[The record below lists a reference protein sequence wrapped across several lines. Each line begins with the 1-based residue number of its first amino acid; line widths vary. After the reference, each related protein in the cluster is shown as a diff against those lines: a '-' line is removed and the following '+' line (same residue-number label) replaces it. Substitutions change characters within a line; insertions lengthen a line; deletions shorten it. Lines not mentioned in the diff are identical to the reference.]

1 MMKGV
6 NFQFTATN
14 KAAPAMQSFQ
24 SGLRA
29 VQKQTEQTRAGNASW
44 MKSMDANR
52 RTIQQFGMQIS
63 DFAIQVGSGQ
73 GAMLAFVQQ
82 APQMLQ
88 FFGAGG
94 AAAAAFVAIFG
105 TMALVMMKSGMAMSQ
120 LTPILGVLEEDF
132 KTLVSVLSW
141 VKEAFIDT
149 INLIINNLDTLLIA
163 AGGFA
168 IYFGGP
174 WLLSI
179 IAGSAAMTA
188 LRGVMLATVLSFQL
202 AGAGAAAMTLAT
214 SVLTGAMNVLRVAL
228 MRLGIPALI
237 IAAAWLIERLMT
249 LREKTGSWAEVLKL
263 LGDVAKGVWTGIWES
278 AGAIPPAL
286 AGVWQTI
293 ASDFYNMVSDI
304 LFAWSGMLNSMGN
317 AIESTMPGVANS
329 LWSSA
334 TSAMQSSTEWAESA
348 NGAARDAAASFK
360 TAGEVVTKA
369 WAPAAAALQK
379 IKDILGTDTQIDVRD
394 WFGGDAAGGDGA
406 GGNLEK
412 LAKSL
417 EDVKK
422 LYGQTIMQFEALGPL
437 GAPGIAQLHQMWAKF
452 VQDMKTTS
460 NPAGVI
466 EQFKN
471 ALGEA
476 GKQAQQL
483 YDAVRSPLEDMFMS
497 MVDGTKSI
505 KDAFKSMAGAVIKEL
520 FRIMVVQKLVNS
532 ILGFFGISNPT
543 AAAPPVAV
551 TSYAGGGYTGYG
563 ARSGGVDGKGG
574 FPALLHPNETV
585 VDHTMGQGSG
595 GVVVNQTIS
604 FGSGVTRAEV
614 QSMIPKIVDAT
625 KAAVLDARKRGGSY
639 GSAFA

>member
-52 RTIQQFGMQIS
+52 RTVQQFGMQIS
-63 DFAIQVGSGQ
+63 DFAIQIGGGQ

-105 TMALVMMKSGMAMSQ
+105 TMALVMMKSGVAMSQ
-120 LTPILGVLEEDF
+120 VTPILGILEEKF
-132 KTLVSVLSW
+132 KTIAAVVVWFGNVMIDAVNILV
-141 VKEAFIDT
+141 
-149 INLIINNLDTLLIA
+149 NNLDTVLIA
-163 AGGFA
+163 AGMLAGYFA
-168 IYFGGP
+168 GP
-174 WLLSI
+174 WLVSL

-188 LRGVMLATVLSFQL
+188 LRGVMMATVLSFQL

-263 LGDVAKGVWTGIWES
+263 LGDVAKGVWTGITES
-278 AGAIPPAL
+278 AKAIVPAL
-286 AGVWQTI
+286 SGVWNSI
-293 ASDFYNMVSDI
+293 VASFYLMVADMVS
-304 LFAWSGMLNSMGN
+304 AWATMLYSLGT
-317 AIESTMPGVANS
+317 SVQTSMPGIAQKMFDSMDSAVTAADS
-329 LWSSA
+329 LLNASWDRS
-334 TSAMQSSTEWAESA
+334 
-348 NGAARDAAASFK
+348 DAAAQQFAEAGK
-360 TAGEVVTKA
+360 TVTDA

-394 WFGGDAAGGDGA
+394 WFGGDAGGDGA

-497 MVDGTKSI
+497 MVDGTKSV
-505 KDAFKSMAGAVIKEL
+505 KDAFKSMAVSVIKEL

-532 ILGFFGISNPT
+532 ILGAFNISNPT

>member
-94 AAAAAFVAIFG
+94 AAAAALVAIFG

-163 AGGFA
+163 VGGFA

-188 LRGVMLATVLSFQL
+188 LRGVLMATVLSFQL

-214 SVLTGAMNVLRVAL
+214 SVLTGAMNVLRIAF
-228 MRLGIPALI
+228 MRLGIPMI
-237 IAAAWLIERLMT
+237 ILGLAWIIERLMT

-263 LGDVAKGVWTGIWES
+263 LGDVAKGVWQGIWES

-317 AIESTMPGVANS
+317 AIKSTMPGVANS

-334 TSAMQSSTEWAESA
+334 TSAMQSSTDWAISA
-348 NGAARDAAASFK
+348 NGAARDAATSFK
-360 TAGEVVTKA
+360 TAGNVVTKA

-379 IKDILGTDTQIDVRD
+379 IKDILGTDTQVDVRD
-394 WFGGDAAGGDGA
+394 WFGGDAAGA
-406 GGNLEK
+406 GGALDK
-412 LAKSL
+412 LAKAL

-422 LYGQTIMQFEALGPL
+422 LYGQTIMQFEAIGPL

-497 MVDGTKSI
+497 MVDGTKSV

-532 ILGFFGISNPT
+532 ILGFFGISNPS
-543 AAAPPVAV
+543 AAVAPAVAP
-551 TSYAGGGYTGYG
+551 SFAGGGYTGYG
-563 ARSGGVDGKGG
+563 ARSGGMDGKGG
-574 FPALLHPNETV
+574 FPAILHPNETV
-585 VDHTMGQGSG
+585 VDHTKGQGSG